1 MKSIQRLF
9 IFILISALATISEQA
24 NSQKIQFDNFK
35 TSRGL
40 SSNFVNAVSSDEFG
54 FLWLGTDKGII
65 KFDGNRFY
73 KILGAD
79 EIVNDKIFSIKVIT
93 HNNIWMGMKNGKV
106 ARYNGQFVEY
116 IIDKSNCSNAN
127 LFLDSKDRIW
137 IATEGDGAYLIS
149 NPHEYLKEEI
159 NIEHFHKL
167 QGMPYDVYEVGEDLK
182 GKLYFLTKPGIKVF
196 DEDENKLLFFRP
208 NNLPRFI
215 YNCMVADSNGIYLGA
230 NQGIVY
236 LDFIQKGNPVKSV
249 FEGPDFENISCVV
262 RDHWGAIWF
271 GTKDAGILKL
281 ENGKFKMFTKRD
293 GLPGN
298 KIKSLFADKE
308 GNIWIGHFESGL
320 TAYKGSVFTHF
331 NDFYKD
337 GPVSVYS
344 LYYCNEFNKLLVGTD
359 KGLFEFEHTSK
370 GFAFNSS
377 PVLQR
382 SVIESIIDWDDHS
395 LAIGTYGDGVYIL
408 NKKSLAIIKVINNE
422 REKGYINQIHK
433 IDPMN
438 MLVAHQYGLYSM
450 NVESLNK
457 YVYQDMEGIEATSI
471 LSNGTK
477 QYWIGTSDKGL
488 YRLDNNICIEFQDDR
503 LKNKSILS
511 LQHQTNSDDS
521 NSTVL
526 VGTANSGMFKMVN
539 GKILNNNNINLTTD
553 QSIYSINQ
561 YGENIWLGT
570 ERGIVRYNVTSNET
584 TIFDRNQ
591 GFTNDEMKMGTLCL
605 INDSLIGYG
614 TAEGL
619 YFLNPYERKGTKLYP
634 TLNITGVYAN
644 DSIPVYNNESID
656 YSKNK
661 IHFNIA
667 PVSLS
672 FPYSVDAKYRLTGY
686 DNSWLPLND
695 DKTIRFSKLPS
706 GKYTLIVRASI
717 DNKNFTEKSFKFT
730 ILAPFWKTI
739 PFYIITILF
748 LFGLI
753 SIGFRYNLKRELGR
767 QELKHSVARKMAE
780 LEMKS
785 LRSQM
790 NPHFIFNSLQ
800 SIQNFLFEN
809 NNSLANE
816 YLLKFSKLMR
826 LILENSQYEVVTLKS
841 DLMALEFYI
850 QLENLRMPISYNYSF
865 NIGEEVDIEEVS
877 VPPLI
882 LQPFVE
888 NAIWHGLHHKKS
900 QGNILISC
908 SIDKNLLIFTIEDDG
923 VGRSYIQDRERVPGF
938 KKKSLGVKITEERI
952 KILSENS
959 PTPAKIDFEDLYDKD
974 HNPAGTRVKIAI
986 PFEV

>member
-1 MKSIQRLF
+1 MKPIQRLF
-9 IFILISALATISEQA
+9 IFILIGTIATICEQA

-35 TSRGL
+35 VARGL
-40 SSNFVNAVSSDEFG
+40 PSNFVNSVSADEFG
-54 FLWLGTDKGII
+54 FLWLGTDKGIV

-73 KILGAD
+73 IVPGAV
-79 EIVNDKIFSIKVIT
+79 ELVKEKVFSIKVIS
-93 HNNIWMGMKNGKV
+93 NNNVWIGMKNGKV
-106 ARYNGQFVEY
+106 ARYNGKFVEF
-116 IIDKSNCSNAN
+116 IIDKSNCANAN
-127 LFLDSKDRIW
+127 IYFDSQDRIW

-149 NPHEYLKEEI
+149 NPNEYSKDKL
-159 NIEHFHKL
+159 NILHFHKL
-167 QGMPYDVYEVGEDLK
+167 QGMPYDVYEINEDLN

-196 DEDENKLLFFRP
+196 DEHKKALIFFRP
-208 NNLPRFI
+208 TNLPRFI
-215 YNCMVADSNGIYLGA
+215 YNCMVADSNGIYFGA
-230 NQGIVY
+230 NQGIVC
-236 LDFIQKGNPVKSV
+236 LDLFQKENPVKSV
-249 FEGPDFENISCVV
+249 FEGPDFENINCVV

-281 ENGKFKMFTKRD
+281 ENGKFKKFTKHD

-298 KIKSLFADKE
+298 KTKSLFSDKD
-308 GNIWIGHFESGL
+308 GNIWIGHFESGI

-331 NDFYKD
+331 NDFYKEE
-337 GPVSVYS
+337 GVSVYS
-344 LYYCNEFNKLLVGTD
+344 LYYCKKYDKLLVGTD
-359 KGLFEFEHTSK
+359 RGLFEFNYSAQ
-370 GFAFNSS
+370 GFAFNSF
-377 PVLQR
+377 PKLQG
-382 SVIESIIDWDDHS
+382 SVIESIVEWDEQR
-395 LAIGTYGDGVYIL
+395 LAIGTYGDGVFIL
-408 NKKSLAIIKVINNE
+408 NKEFLTISKVINNE

-433 IDPMN
+433 IDSIN
-438 MLVAHQYGLYSM
+438 MLVAHQYGLYSI

-457 YVYQDMEGIEATSI
+457 YVYQDLEGIETTSI
-471 LSNGTK
+471 ASAGTK

-488 YRLDNNICIEFQDDR
+488 YRLDNNICLEFQDDR
-503 LKNKSILS
+503 LMNKSILS
-511 LQHQTNSDDS
+511 LQHQSKSDDS
-521 NSTVL
+521 ISTVL
-526 VGTANSGMFKMVN
+526 VGTANSGMY
-539 GKILNNNNINLTTD
+539 KIVDGRVINSNAINLTSD
-553 QSIYSINQ
+553 QSIYSVNQ

-570 ERGIVRYNVTSNET
+570 DQGIVRYNVISNET
-584 TIFDRNQ
+584 RIFDRNQ
-591 GFTNDEMKMGTLCL
+591 GFTNEEIKAGTFCL

-614 TAEGL
+614 TADGL
-619 YFLNPYERKGTKLYP
+619 YFLNPFECKGTKLHP
-634 TLNITGVYAN
+634 TLNIIGVYAN

-656 YSKNK
+656 YFKNK

-686 DNSWLPLND
+686 DDSWLPLND
-695 DKTIRFSKLPS
+695 DNTIRFYKLPS

-717 DNKNFTEKSFKFT
+717 DDKHFAEKSFKFT
-730 ILAPFWKTI
+730 IQAPFWKTI
-739 PFYIITILF
+739 AFYIITL
-748 LFGLI
+748 LTLLGLI
-753 SIGFRYNLKRELGR
+753 HIGFRYKLKRELKR
-767 QELKHSVARKMAE
+767 QELKHSVTRKMAE

-850 QLENLRMPISYNYSF
+850 QLENLRMPISFNYSF
-865 NIGEEVDIEEVS
+865 KIDDDIDIEDVS
-877 VPPLI
+877 IPPLL

-888 NAIWHGLHHKKS
+888 NAIWHGLHPKKS

-923 VGRSYIQDRERVPGF
+923 VGRSYIQDRERIPGL
-938 KKKSLGVKITEERI
+938 KKESLGLKITEERI
-952 KILSENS
+952 KILSQNS
-959 PTPAKIDFEDLYDKD
+959 QTPARVDFEDLFDED
-974 HNPAGTRVKIAI
+974 HNPTGTRVHIAI